1 MCLTTLLHVH
11 VGVDSCTHRVAILVS
26 FLYVQCH
33 WSEEPEDPEKVRRAH
48 SKYIRG
54 PMNFYGHEA
63 DVDVMIE
70 AKSKEM
76 TLLDFR
82 QYAQHDIELPGAA
95 DEHDGKIYDRITQE
109 KEDLKQLKVKEEQVQ
124 ELQAAAAPFL

>member
-1 MCLTTLLHVH
+1 MLVTSLLSAQV
-11 VGVDSCTHRVAILVS
+11 
-26 FLYVQCH
+26 H

-54 PMNFYGHEA
+54 PMNLYGLEA

-82 QYAQHDIELPGAA
+82 QYAEHDIQLPGAA
-95 DEHDGKIYDRITQE
+95 DDHDSKIYERIVKE
-109 KEDLKQLKVKEEQVQ
+109 KEDLEQLKEKALEMEK
-124 ELQAAAAPFL
+124 LQAAAAPFL

>member
-1 MCLTTLLHVH
+1 M
-11 VGVDSCTHRVAILVS
+11 
-26 FLYVQCH
+26 H

-48 SKYIRG
+48 SKYIKG
-54 PMNFYGHEA
+54 PMNLYGHEA
-63 DVDVMIE
+63 DVDIMIE

-82 QYAQHDIELPGAA
+82 QYAEHEIQLPGAA
-95 DEHDGKIYDRITQE
+95 DDHDGKIYERIVKEKQDMEKLKLKE
-109 KEDLKQLKVKEEQVQ
+109 KEMQ